1 MKPDMKNTFIIAIL
15 IACTCYTKAQEKPTY
30 VFPVKPDSG
39 EVVLSGNMGEIRPN
53 HFHCGLD
60 IADKEGEPIYSIYQG
75 FVSRIKVS
83 SFGYGNAVYITHP
96 ETDHVSVYAHLS
108 DFSPKLRRYI
118 SEKQYEQESF
128 EVEIFP
134 SPDELPVDTKELIGY
149 MGNTGNSFGSHLHF
163 EIRDIADFVLNPQD
177 FFPIQKND
185 NLPPKLFQIALSPLS
200 PESRVEGKYQP
211 FRSNLVSTPRGW
223 RVAKPITAYGLVGLE
238 GVTWDVATGVRSTY
252 ATSKGR
258 LRVNGKEVFAYH
270 INRFPMYEVYALN
283 LHINYKLSKQTG
295 SNFQRFYQVDGNR
308 LGIYKGNGKMM
319 IEDGKEYQIEL
330 DLEDM
335 NGNFRTLELTIK
347 GEKPKEN
354 FASDLIR
361 SGILAYDIDENTLIV
376 KARYVSSKAGNLAL
390 ILENNQTIT
399 VPMAYLDKQQA
410 VFLYDLRKGLPK
422 IIKTQNIELPFRK
435 IMIPSGRNFTYQN
448 YFMKVF
454 FPNGA
459 LADTAYLD
467 FSAKTTHFTIGK
479 ISEPLVWDVEVT
491 YNYKDNNLVEIKKAF
506 LKHDKGKIFFEELN
520 DSTFRIK
527 ASHLPGEFRIVKDET
542 PPFVRLV
549 RKTNQKLV
557 FQIADDNA
565 GISHF
570 KAYLNGKFLLMEYEH
585 KNSLIWTDP
594 RSTETL
600 SGDFELQVF
609 DKVGNVQIYK
619 TLL

>member
-1 MKPDMKNTFIIAIL
+1 MKNLLIIL
-15 IACTCYTKAQEKPTY
+15 ISCLFCLHTQAQEKPKY

-39 EVVLSGNMGEIRPN
+39 RIVLSGNMGEIRPN

-60 IADKEGEPIYSIYQG
+60 IVEKEGEPIFSIYKG

-83 SFGYGNAVYITHP
+83 SFGYGNVVYITHP
-96 ETDHVSVYAHLS
+96 ETDHVSVYAHFS
-108 DFSPKLRRYI
+108 DFSPKLRRYL

-134 SPDELPVDTKELIGY
+134 SPEELPIDTKELIGF

-163 EIRDIADFVLNPQD
+163 EIRTIADFVLNPQD
-177 FFPIQKND
+177 FYQIQKD

-200 PESRVEGKYQP
+200 PESRIEGKYQAL
-211 FRSNLVSTPRGW
+211 RSNVVSTPKGW
-223 RVAKPITAYGLVGLE
+223 RVVKPITAYGLVGLE
-238 GVTWDVATGVRSTY
+238 GVTWDVAQGVGNTY

-258 LRVNGKEVFAYH
+258 LRVNGKEVFSYY
-270 INRFPMYEVYALN
+270 INNFPMYEVYALN

-308 LGIYKGNGKMM
+308 LGIYNGNGKIM
-319 IEDGKEYQIEL
+319 IEDDKEYQIEL
-330 DLEDM
+330 DLEDV
-335 NGNFRTLELTIK
+335 NGNFKTLEISIK
-347 GEKPKEN
+347 GKKPKEN
-354 FASDLIR
+354 LASDLIS

-376 KARYVSSKAGNLAL
+376 KARYIPPKTGNIEL
-390 ILENNQTIT
+390 ILENNASIII
-399 VPMAYLDKQQA
+399 PMAYADKQQA
-410 VFLYDLRKGLPK
+410 VFLHDLRKGLPK
-422 IIKTQNIELPFRK
+422 IIKTKNIELPFRK
-435 IMIPSGRNFTYQN
+435 KMIPSGKNFLYQD

-459 LADTAYLD
+459 LSDTTYLD
-467 FSAKTTHFTIGK
+467 FASKTTHFTIGK
-479 ISEPLVWDVEVT
+479 VAEPLIWDTEIT
-491 YNYKDNNLVEIKKAF
+491 YNHKANNILELKKAF
-506 LKHDKGKIFFEELN
+506 LKHDKGRVFFKELN

-527 ASHLPGEFRIVKDET
+527 ASHLPGDFRIAKDEI
-542 PPFVRLV
+542 PPFVRLM
-549 RKTNQKLV
+549 RKTNEKLV
-557 FQIADDNA
+557 FQIGDDNS

-585 KNSLIWTDP
+585 KNALIWTDP

-609 DKVGNVQIYK
+609 DKMGNVQVYK
-619 TLL
+619 TIL